1 MRRFTVILLCA
12 LAVVPAALAGGQA
25 TGDGVLEL
33 KAAYGYVKIGTDLQ
47 PARGILWG
55 QMDRGK
61 LVVVDPVAGD
71 QQTIFVSGWEYK
83 SPPTL
88 TDSGAMV
95 TTYRGA
101 DIHFRVTGGKYKL
114 TFVGQGI
121 DLTAVGAGV
130 AYVSGDD
137 SYTGDAGFFA
147 VDSGKWQPMPV
158 GLLKPAPVPFPALT
172 AQTP

>member
-1 MRRFTVILLCA
+1 VMRRFTVTLLCA

-33 KAAYGYVKIGTDLQ
+33 KAAYGVVKIGTDLQ

-55 QMDRGK
+55 QMDHGK
-61 LVVVDPVAGD
+61 LVVVDPVAAD
-71 QQTIFVSGWEYK
+71 QQTIFVSGWDFK

-88 TDSGAMV
+88 TDSGALV

-121 DLTAVGAGV
+121 DLTAVGSGV
-130 AYVSGDD
+130 AYLNGDEFALD
-137 SYTGDAGFFA
+137 PGYFA
-147 VDSGKWQPMPV
+147 VDSGKWQAMPLDV
-158 GLLKPAPVPFPALT
+158 QKVTFPAQST
-172 AQTP
+172 QTP

>member
-71 QQTIFVSGWEYK
+71 QQTIFVSGWDRK
-83 SPPTL
+83 SDTIL
-88 TDSGAMV
+88 TDSGATV
-95 TTYRGA
+95 TTYYGT

-114 TFVGQGI
+114 TFNGQGI

-130 AYVSGDD
+130 AYLNGDENAV
-137 SYTGDAGFFA
+137 DAGYYA
-147 VDSGKWQPMPV
+147 VDSGKWQPMP
-158 GLLKPAPVPFPALT
+158 LYTLKPQAVFFPAQT
-172 AQTP
+172 APTP